1 MRLKSYGTYFQ
12 NDPERPLVY
21 GEVELINPPR
31 QRLRGEPLKEG
42 VLVHP
47 VLVGFC
53 GTDHELMQMGRRGQL
68 NAKFPPGQKRLIN
81 GHEGVV
87 WVPSENRFAIV
98 LIRGGDSIDPTR
110 YTEDETYFE
119 YGCDQA
125 DGLFCD
131 SMYVNPD
138 MLLRIPEGYVH
149 GGKLDLS
156 FAKKMVF
163 PDPFACM
170 LFQLERM
177 EDLGGAHWFRQTAR
191 RLGCDLE
198 TARRIAADEIF
209 QRTVVFGLG
218 TTGMF
223 VGDVIHQAHPQAKSV
238 FVDRSEADSP
248 KVRFALEQVP
258 AAYVHNAYD
267 EPADCARAIMDA
279 LGGRATTFIGV
290 SGSNVEHQ
298 IAFEHRVLGCN
309 GLYNSFSLGPRIAFD
324 TMPFGFENHLIFG
337 SINFRQDHMEKA
349 IEMLSRSRYDDIVGL
364 IDKETFI
371 ADPMDAYENKI
382 YCKGAP
388 MKTAVIWNKDY
399 IDTQRLMNT
408 GGEPYH
414 GCDRLL

>member
-1 MRLKSYGTYFQ
+1 MKTFGTYFQ
-12 NDPERPLVY
+12 NDPVRPLVY

-31 QRLRGEPLKEG
+31 QRLRGEPVKEG

-47 VLVGFC
+47 VMCGFC
-53 GTDHELMQMGRRGQL
+53 GTDNELMHMGQKGL
-68 NAKFPPGQKRLIN
+68 LGPKFPAGTQRLIN

-131 SMYVNPD
+131 AMYVNPD
-138 MLLRIPEGYVH
+138 MLLPIPDGYVQD
-149 GGKLDLS
+149 GKLALS

-177 EDLGGAHWFRQTAR
+177 EDLGSAHWFRQTAR
-191 RLGCDLE
+191 RHKCSLE
-198 TARRIAADEIF
+198 EARAIAADEIF
-209 QRTVVFGLG
+209 ARTVIFGLG
-218 TTGMF
+218 TTGMCI
-223 VGDVIHQAHPQAKSV
+223 GDIIRQAHPDAKILFVGRSEETSDKVVFSKEQAK
-238 FVDRSEADSP
+238 ADYL
-248 KVRFALEQVP
+248 KNNFA
-258 AAYVHNAYD
+258 D
-267 EPADCARAIMDA
+267 PADCAKAIVEA

-290 SGSNVEHQ
+290 SGANVEHE
-298 IAFEHRVLGCN
+298 IAFQHKALGCN
-309 GLYNSFSLGPRIAFD
+309 GVYNSFSLGPKVTFD

-337 SINFRQDHMEKA
+337 SINFRQDHMEQA
-349 IEMLSRSRYDDIVGL
+349 IQMLARSRYDEIVGL
-364 IDKETFI
+364 IDREEFT
-371 ADPMDAYENKI
+371 ADPMGAYANKI
-382 YCKGAP
+382 YCKAAP

-399 IDTQRLMNT
+399 IDTTR
-408 GGEPYH
+408 
-414 GCDRLL
+414 